1 MDSTS
6 SDGWMCLQL
15 DLAHIFNACQLKRKT
30 DDDRIGFPD
39 PAPITQAGRDVPYF
53 ILADDAFA
61 LKTWL
66 MKPYGRRMLT
76 REERISNYRISRGRR
91 VVENAFII
99 LVSRF
104 RVMLTT
110 IELPPATVREGVF
123 TCVVL
128 HNILRS
134 QYQGQHG
141 GQEPGDDDDDDDV
154 PGDCRLIG
162 GAGCGPD
169 RNPAREVKRQRD
181 YLKDY
186 FNNEGAVAW
195 QDGRI

>member
-1 MDSTS
+1 M
-6 SDGWMCLQL
+6 
-15 DLAHIFNACQLKRKT
+15 
-30 DDDRIGFPD
+30 
-39 PAPITQAGRDVPYF
+39 
-53 ILADDAFA
+53 
-61 LKTWL
+61 
-66 MKPYGRRMLT
+66 
-76 REERISNYRISRGRR
+76 
-91 VVENAFII
+91 
-99 LVSRF
+99 
-104 RVMLTT
+104 
-110 IELPPATVREGVF
+110 

-141 GQEPGDDDDDDDV
+141 GQEPGYDEDDDV

-162 GAGCGPD
+162 GAAGCGPD
-169 RNPAREVKRQRD
+169 RNPAREAKRQRD

>member
-1 MDSTS
+1 
-6 SDGWMCLQL
+6 
-15 DLAHIFNACQLKRKT
+15 
-30 DDDRIGFPD
+30 
-39 PAPITQAGRDVPYF
+39 
-53 ILADDAFA
+53 
-61 LKTWL
+61 

-76 REERISNYRISRGRR
+76 REERIANYRISRGRR
-91 VVENAFII
+91 VVENAFGI

-104 RVMLTT
+104 RVMMTT
-110 IELPPATVREGVF
+110 IELPPETVRDVVM

-128 HNILRS
+128 HNIRKS

-141 GQEPGDDDDDDDV
+141 GQQPGGDDDDV
-154 PGDCRLIG
+154 LGDGRLIG
-162 GAGCGPD
+162 GAADGGHD
-169 RNPAREVKRQRD
+169 RNPAREAKRLRD

>member
-1 MDSTS
+1 MGGCWYS
-6 SDGWMCLQL
+6 WILLRCQ
-15 DLAHIFNACQLKRKT
+15 IFNACQLKRRIEGG
-30 DDDRIGFPD
+30 RIGFPD
-39 PAPITQAGRDVPYF
+39 PAPITQSGRYVPYF

-66 MKPYGRRMLT
+66 MKPCGRRMLT
-76 REERISNYRISRGRR
+76 REERLANYRISRGRR
-91 VVENAFII
+91 VAENAFGI

-110 IELPPATVREGVF
+110 IELPPETVRDVVM

-128 HNILRS
+128 HNILRT
-134 QYQGQHG
+134 QYQGQHC
-141 GQEPGDDDDDDDV
+141 GQEPGDNEDNDV

-162 GAGCGPD
+162 GAAGGGPD
-169 RNPAREVKRQRD
+169 RIPAREAKRQGD

-186 FNNEGAVAW
+186 FNNKRAVAW

>member
-1 MDSTS
+1 
-6 SDGWMCLQL
+6 
-15 DLAHIFNACQLKRKT
+15 
-30 DDDRIGFPD
+30 
-39 PAPITQAGRDVPYF
+39 
-53 ILADDAFA
+53 
-61 LKTWL
+61 
-66 MKPYGRRMLT
+66 MKPYDRRMLT
-76 REERISNYRISRGRR
+76 REGRIANYRISSGRR
-91 VVENAFII
+91 VVENAFGI

-110 IELPPATVREGVF
+110 IELPPETVREVVF

-141 GQEPGDDDDDDDV
+141 GREPGDDDYDDDV

-162 GAGCGPD
+162 GAGGGGPD
-169 RNPAREVKRQRD
+169 KNPAREAKRQKD

-186 FNNEGAVAW
+186 VNNEGAVAW